1 MRAISDNL
9 ADPVDVRLGDAGD
22 LDDLLA
28 LLRDCVR
35 DMQGRGLDQ
44 WDDVYPDRA
53 TLAADLD
60 ARSLYLAAHGPPPAR
75 VLLGA
80 FTLNQRQDPEY
91 ADVSWRIAAAPI
103 AVVHRLMVSPR
114 AQRTGVGSFLM
125 RFAEAEAYRLGFR
138 AIRLDTHDDNARALA
153 LYRGLGYR
161 QAGAVRFRK
170 GAFTC
175 FEKALP
181 GPEGEG
187 QRDGQRDGADDR

>member
-60 ARSLYLAAHGPPPAR
+60 ARSLYVAARGAPPGER
-75 VLLGA
+75 LLVGA
-80 FTLNQRQDPEY
+80 FTLNQRQEAEY
-91 ADVSWRIAAAPI
+91 ADVAWRIIAAPI
-103 AVVHRLMVSPR
+103 AVVHRLMVSPL
-114 AQRTGVGSFLM
+114 AQRRGIGRFLM

-138 AIRLDTHDDNARALA
+138 AIRLDTLDDNARALA
-153 LYRGLGYR
+153 FYRSLGYCA
-161 QAGAVRFRK
+161 AGGVRFRK

-181 GPEGEG
+181 GPNGEG
-187 QRDGQRDGADDR
+187 